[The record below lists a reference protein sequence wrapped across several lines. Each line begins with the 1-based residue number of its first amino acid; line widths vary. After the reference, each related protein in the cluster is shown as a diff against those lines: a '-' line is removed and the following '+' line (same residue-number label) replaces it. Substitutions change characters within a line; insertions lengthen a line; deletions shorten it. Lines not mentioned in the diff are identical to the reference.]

1 MKNTVAVT
9 EVREVSPNI
18 AAEEEAAVHHDK
30 DNFVTEASYWN
41 SLYSLVIVVATI
53 LNAAIVTSIPRE
65 NSIIYQDIGTKGFFV
80 SYFALFSDFQFQTWF
95 YSQSSPRNTI

>member
-1 MKNTVAVT
+1 MKNKVAVT

-41 SLYSLVIVVATI
+41 SLYILVIVV
-53 LNAAIVTSIPRE
+53 TS
-65 NSIIYQDIGTKGFFV
+65 
-80 SYFALFSDFQFQTWF
+80 
-95 YSQSSPRNTI
+95 